1 MEAMTDCSAI
11 SKHATTVSNFL
22 FIYASQFHMTV
33 RVGRTKAVPP
43 YREPRLLRER
53 YGFQAV
59 ADKTQRKAVPCCRH
73 SGSVKGIGGGWRT
86 QTGATQSEHTEDQKE
101 FINP

>member
-33 RVGRTKAVPP
+33 HVGRTKAIPP
-43 YREPRLLRER
+43 YRGPRLLRER

-73 SGSVKGIGGGWRT
+73 SGSVKGMGGGQRT

-101 FINP
+101 FISP